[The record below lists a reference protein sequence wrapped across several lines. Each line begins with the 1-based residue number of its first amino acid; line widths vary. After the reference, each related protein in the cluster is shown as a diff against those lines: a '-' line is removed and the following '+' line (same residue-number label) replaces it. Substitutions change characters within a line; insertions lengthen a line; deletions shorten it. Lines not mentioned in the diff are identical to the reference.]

1 MGPIDNLL
9 HGDREYL
16 YIMMTLETP
25 ATDAFKALLV
35 FHIHIIFGQGSYA
48 RRAQWNS

>member
-9 HGDREYL
+9 HIDREYL

-25 ATDAFKALLV
+25 AADAFKELIV
-35 FHIHIIFGQGSYA
+35 SHVIFGQVS
-48 RRAQWNS
+48 